1 MSEVP
6 DERGSGLVIAH
17 PLQRSVAQPLGDEP
31 AEDAEHVMSL
41 VFRQVGP
48 EAGQMRLGV
57 VGLGGRRFRGVRD
70 MADPSGDKPGVAE
83 ASPPGSAE
91 R

>member
-1 MSEVP
+1 
-6 DERGSGLVIAH
+6 
-17 PLQRSVAQPLGDEP
+17 VAQPFGDEP
-31 AEDAEHVMSL
+31 AEDAEHVVSL

-48 EAGQMRLGV
+48 EASQMRLEV
-57 VGLGGRRFRGVRD
+57 VGLGGRRFRGARD
-70 MADPSGDKPGVAE
+70 MADPSGNTPGVAE

>member
-1 MSEVP
+1 MSELP
-6 DERGSGLVIAH
+6 DERDSGLVIAH

-48 EAGQMRLGV
+48 EAGQMRLG
-57 VGLGGRRFRGVRD
+57 GRRFRGVRD
-70 MADPSGDKPGVAE
+70 MADPSGDAPGVAE